1 MKRAICLGT
10 ALVFSLFS
18 TTSSVCAAS
27 PGLFNVRDYGAKG
40 DGKTKDTAA
49 LQKTLD
55 ACAAAGGGIVC
66 VPEGVYLTGSL
77 VVGANTTVRFDPH
90 ANLMGSPDIGDYPLV
105 GVRWEGEF
113 RQGHRALI
121 SAEGADNVRL
131 EGPGAIF
138 GPPLALSRLRDP
150 RGPLLI
156 ELTECTNAVLEGF
169 STQYQQLWSIH
180 LLFCRNFTAS
190 NLTLRSLN
198 ANGDGIDVD
207 SCSDVTIERCDINTG
222 DDAIALKSG
231 RGLAAARLGRPTQ
244 NVTIRQCILASSTFA
259 ALAVGTELS
268 GGIRNV
274 KIEDCTLSG
283 RQNAIFLKSRDGR
296 GGFIE
301 NLTGANLV
309 INKSPTFI
317 GIDFLKKGI
326 QASDPVP
333 GEAEKWTRM
342 SHVSFNHIRVSDVA
356 EIVAGSN
363 VSAER
368 PVDGLALTDIT
379 GTCERG
385 ITLANASDV
394 KLTGIKVT
402 GFQGPL
408 VTTQNVKGQGLDG
421 TAVR

>member
-1 MKRAICLGT
+1 MKRAPAILVVLG
-10 ALVFSLFS
+10 FSLLASSHSAVAAQGSFS
-18 TTSSVCAAS
+18 
-27 PGLFNVRDYGAKG
+27 VRDYGARG
-40 DGKTKDTAA
+40 DGKAKDTGA
-49 LQKTLD
+49 LQKALD
-55 ACAAAGGGIVC
+55 ACVAAGGGTVL

-77 VVGANTTVRFDPH
+77 VVGAKTTVRLEPR
-90 ANLMGSPDIGDYPLV
+90 ANLMGSPDLEDYPLV
-105 GVRWEGEF
+105 QVRWEGEF

-121 SAEGADNVRL
+121 SAENAGDVTI

-138 GPPLALSRLRDP
+138 GPPPTLSRLRDP

-156 ELTECTNAVLEGF
+156 ELTECTNAALEGF

-190 NLTLRSLN
+190 DLTIRTLN

-244 NVTIRQCILASSTFA
+244 NVIIRNCTLTSSIFA
-259 ALAVGTELS
+259 ALGVGTELS
-268 GGIRNV
+268 GGIRDV
-274 KIEDCTLSG
+274 KIQDCILSG

-301 NLTGANLV
+301 NLTGENLV

-317 GIDFLKKGI
+317 GIDLLKKGI

-333 GEAEKWTRM
+333 GEVEKWTRM
-342 SHVSFNHIRVSDVA
+342 SHISFSHIRVNNVA
-356 EIVAGSN
+356 ELVAGKN
-363 VSAER
+363 IPAER
-368 PVDGLALTDIT
+368 PVDGLTLTDIT
-379 GTCERG
+379 GTCDRG
-385 ITLANASDV
+385 LNLANM
-394 KLTGIKVT
+394 TGVRLAGINVT
-402 GFQGPL
+402 GCQGPL
-408 VTTQNVKGQGLDG
+408 ITAQNVKGQGLDG
-421 TAVR
+421 AATK

>member
-1 MKRAICLGT
+1 MKCAICLGA
-10 ALVFSLFS
+10 ALAFSLLS
-18 TTSSVCAAS
+18 ATSSLGATS
-27 PGLFNVRDYGAKG
+27 PGLYNVRDYGAKG
-40 DGKTKDTAA
+40 DGKTMDTVA
-49 LQKTLD
+49 LQKALD
-55 ACAAAGGGIVC
+55 TCAAAGGGV
-66 VPEGVYLTGSL
+66 VSLPEGVYLTGS
-77 VVGANTTVRFDPH
+77 VTVGANTTLRLEPR
-90 ANLMGSPDIGDYPLV
+90 ANLMGSPDVEDYPLV
-105 GVRWEGEF
+105 RVRWEGEF

-121 SAEGADNVRL
+121 SAAGAEKIRL

-138 GPPLALSRLRDP
+138 GPPPAVSRLRDP

-156 ELTECTNAVLEGF
+156 ELTDCTNAVLEGF
-169 STQYQQLWSIH
+169 STQYQQLWAIH
-180 LLFCRNFTAS
+180 LLFCRNLTAS
-190 NLTLRSLN
+190 NLILRSLN

-207 SCSDVTIERCDINTG
+207 SCSDVTIEHCDINTG

-231 RGLAAARLGRPTQ
+231 RGLAAERLNSPTQ
-244 NVTIRQCILASSTFA
+244 NVTIRQCVLASSNFA
-259 ALAVGTELS
+259 ALAMGTELS
-268 GGIRNV
+268 GGIRDV

-301 NLTGANLV
+301 NLTGENLV

-317 GIDFLKKGI
+317 GIDLLKKGI

-333 GEAEKWTRM
+333 GEVEQWTRM
-342 SHVSFNHIRVSDVA
+342 SHIRFNHIRLNDVA

-363 VSAER
+363 VPAYR
-368 PVDGLALTDIT
+368 PVDGLALADIT

-385 ITLANASDV
+385 ITLANMSDV

-421 TAVR
+421 PAAR